1 MNWDE
6 YRIKCY
12 ELGRNAEIYQRDGSF
27 NERATALIECGMQ
40 EFSAEN
46 GVAFLEQMISHG
58 PLYDEVD
65 RLLCPILLYTGDK
78 ICYGVLDGFARYLG
92 EELSMLG
99 NAVEE
104 YNLEENG
111 MSGLADF
118 AGKRFRAVIGF
129 QTYGFSVLASKEEY
143 LHDLVVGPKFH
154 MLLDHPVWMRN
165 QLLHAPKNDYYVLT
179 HDENYVRFI
188 ERYYP
193 SVKGTFL
200 VPPAGREYVPV
211 EGEQLPSGEPG
222 VEKIYDITFIGS
234 YHDWRLWMPQ
244 VLEMNRK
251 TGGVARRFLHHM
263 LHHRDQ
269 TWEQGL
275 EEVLERMGRE
285 NLSDEEFRDLLFDIK
300 PVCFIVMS
308 YFREKIMDA
317 IVAAEVPVHVFGDS
331 WKQERYKR
339 AKCLIRHPNL
349 TPDESL
355 RVYAQ
360 SKISLN
366 IMSWHKAGMT
376 ERIANM
382 MLNHAVT
389 VTDESKYLVENYV
402 EGEDYL
408 AISLMDIAGVPKVLR
423 QILEDEKKQQEIA
436 ASAYEKARNK
446 ETWACRAKRIMEII
460 DAIGE

>member
-1 MNWDE
+1 
-6 YRIKCY
+6 
-12 ELGRNAEIYQRDGSF
+12 
-27 NERATALIECGMQ
+27 
-40 EFSAEN
+40 
-46 GVAFLEQMISHG
+46 
-58 PLYDEVD
+58 
-65 RLLCPILLYTGDK
+65 
-78 ICYGVLDGFARYLG
+78 
-92 EELSMLG
+92 
-99 NAVEE
+99 
-104 YNLEENG
+104 
-111 MSGLADF
+111 
-118 AGKRFRAVIGF
+118 
-129 QTYGFSVLASKEEY
+129 
-143 LHDLVVGPKFH
+143 
-154 MLLDHPVWMRN
+154 
-165 QLLHAPKNDYYVLT
+165 
-179 HDENYVRFI
+179 
-188 ERYYP
+188 
-193 SVKGTFL
+193 
-200 VPPAGREYVPV
+200 
-211 EGEQLPSGEPG
+211 
-222 VEKIYDITFIGS
+222 
-234 YHDWRLWMPQ
+234 
-244 VLEMNRK
+244 
-251 TGGVARRFLHHM
+251 
-263 LHHRDQ
+263 
-269 TWEQGL
+269 
-275 EEVLERMGRE
+275 
-285 NLSDEEFRDLLFDIK
+285 
-300 PVCFIVMS
+300 MS

-408 AISLMDIAGVPKVLR
+408 AISLMDISGVPKVLR

>member
-1 MNWDE
+1 
-6 YRIKCY
+6 
-12 ELGRNAEIYQRDGSF
+12 
-27 NERATALIECGMQ
+27 
-40 EFSAEN
+40 
-46 GVAFLEQMISHG
+46 
-58 PLYDEVD
+58 
-65 RLLCPILLYTGDK
+65 
-78 ICYGVLDGFARYLG
+78 
-92 EELSMLG
+92 
-99 NAVEE
+99 
-104 YNLEENG
+104 
-111 MSGLADF
+111 
-118 AGKRFRAVIGF
+118 
-129 QTYGFSVLASKEEY
+129 
-143 LHDLVVGPKFH
+143 
-154 MLLDHPVWMRN
+154 
-165 QLLHAPKNDYYVLT
+165 
-179 HDENYVRFI
+179 
-188 ERYYP
+188 
-193 SVKGTFL
+193 
-200 VPPAGREYVPV
+200 
-211 EGEQLPSGEPG
+211 
-222 VEKIYDITFIGS
+222 
-234 YHDWRLWMPQ
+234 
-244 VLEMNRK
+244 
-251 TGGVARRFLHHM
+251 
-263 LHHRDQ
+263 
-269 TWEQGL
+269 
-275 EEVLERMGRE
+275 MGRE

-408 AISLMDIAGVPKVLR
+408 AISLTDIAGVPKVLR

-436 ASAYEKARNK
+436 ESAYEKARNK